1 MTTTTT
7 NETGFAATSPLS
19 TMTAAEER
27 KARARANKALAALP
41 CYHPHIPLADI
52 DAILT
57 RHGFTATAEAVYCG
71 REGRSAEQVGRSTYL
86 SLSWYRM
93 DSGRYE
99 IVAYL
104 S

>member
-1 MTTTTT
+1 
-7 NETGFAATSPLS
+7 
-19 TMTAAEER
+19 
-27 KARARANKALAALP
+27 
-41 CYHPHIPLADI
+41 
-52 DAILT
+52 
-57 RHGFTATAEAVYCG
+57 
-71 REGRSAEQVGRSTYL
+71 VGRSTYL